1 MGMMCK
7 RAFQLGEIHVHQ
19 IFKIPTQERLAPHRR
34 AELLILNLTKKPK
47 KIIFLH
53 FVDILSFD
61 EMGQSSAEI
70 IAAFETILHKIR
82 NSNIYM
88 GGVLNIFSMDP
99 TQIQTIG
106 VHQFMKS
113 CHIIYCFKMV
123 TLENSVQASN
133 NDIFKFI
140 QKIARLNYLKL
151 IGEPDLVE

>member
-140 QKIARLNYLKL
+140 QKIARLNYQRP
-151 IGEPDLVE
+151 I